1 MAVIT
6 FTVGLAFPVVVKF
19 RASVLSYGVGVTVGC
34 GVDVVVGCVVGVAVG
49 CGVGVG
55 VGAAILIVIVT
66 VTGLPEIAL
75 PVSGSI
81 ALIVTVVVKV
91 ESPVT
96 PLASTI
102 TFIAVLAPPARF
114 VPETAERETKPGAPE
129 ANAAVQF
136 SGPPP
141 VLTILIGLEA
151 VPVVTLMVRL
161 PGPALRE
168 GAASTLS
175 ATLTV
180 CGLPM
185 IVIPPFTAASEIES
199 L

>member
-1 MAVIT
+1 M
-6 FTVGLAFPVVVKF
+6 
-19 RASVLSYGVGVTVGC
+19 
-34 GVDVVVGCVVGVAVG
+34 
-49 CGVGVG
+49 GVGVG
-55 VGAAILIVIVT
+55 ITMLIVTVT

-81 ALIVTVVVKV
+81 ALMVTLVVKV
-91 ESPVT
+91 ELPVT

-114 VPETAERETKPGAPE
+114 VPEAAERETKPGAPE

-136 SGPPP
+136 NGPPP
-141 VLTILIGLEA
+141 VLAILIGSEV

-161 PGPALRE
+161 LGPAVRD
-168 GAASTLS
+168 GAARILR
-175 ATLTV
+175 ATPTA
-180 CGLPM
+180 CGLPEM
-185 IVIPPFTAASEIES
+185 VTPASTAAREIEP